1 MVTFFKHDFC
11 FTKLSLAVAYSFGF
25 DVSFDELKKFVPK
38 FTTEKLISSCRF
50 PETSS

>member
-1 MVTFFKHDFC
+1 MVTFFKHDFVD
-11 FTKLSLAVAYSFGF
+11 LELRLAVAYSFGF
-25 DVSFDELKKFVPK
+25 DVSFDELKKFIPK